1 MITLGLLTQFKEI
14 SPMKSVPKLLAYTFS
29 CLTLITLSLG
39 FPSSARADQ
48 LLINGGFETGTLAG
62 WTVVNRV
69 GSFPGGS
76 FFAATGTVTPV
87 SAHSTVGPASGN
99 FYAVSD
105 QNGGGTHSLLQT
117 FVVAPGSGTV
127 ILSFDLFANNYATS
141 TIINPIGLDHSDGP
155 NQHARVD
162 ILTSGA
168 TPFDT
173 GAGVLQNLFIG
184 ADAGANPHGYTHY
197 VFNITSLVGAGGT
210 FQIRFAEVDNQLFFN
225 LGVDNVSIVTQNAPI
240 PEPATML
247 LLGTGLAGVFGVAR
261 KRYAAAKK

>member
-1 MITLGLLTQFKEI
+1 MRT
-14 SPMKSVPKLLAYTFS
+14 VPKLLAYTFS
-29 CLTLITLSLG
+29 CLTLITLTLG

-48 LLINGGFETGTLAG
+48 LIINGGFETGSLSG
-62 WTVVNRV
+62 WTVVNRA
-69 GSFPGGS
+69 GSFAGS
-76 FFAATGTVTPV
+76 SFYANSGTIGPQ
-87 SAHSTVGPASGN
+87 SGLPMIGPASGN

-105 QNGGGTHSLLQT
+105 QQGAGTHSLLQT

-127 ILSFDLFANNYATS
+127 ILSFDLFANNAATT
-141 TIINPIGLDHSDGP
+141 TIINPIGLDHTDGP

-168 TPFDT
+168 TAFDT
-173 GAGVLQNLFIG
+173 GAGVLQNLYIG
-184 ADAGANPHGYTHY
+184 ADTGPNPHAYTHY

-225 LGVDNVSIVTQNAPI
+225 LGVDNVSIVTQNAPV

-247 LLGTGLAGVFGVAR
+247 LLGTGLAGVFGVVR
-261 KRYAAAKK
+261 KRYTASRN